1 MKYNPVKIS
10 PYLTRRIEKL
20 FIDAERAKANIDYIA
35 MMKNIE
41 LPVREYKIIASETS
55 KEMSDNAEEVVNETG
70 EIGETNETNEEA
82 VVDEGTH

>member
-41 LPVREYKIIASETS
+41 LPVREHKIVTSETN
-55 KEMSDNAEEVVNETG
+55 DNVEEVIN
-70 EIGETNETNEEA
+70 ETNETSGE
-82 VVDEGTH
+82 VVIDEGTY

>member
-41 LPVREYKIIASETS
+41 LPVREYKTIASETN
-55 KEMSDNAEEVVNETG
+55 DNVEEVVNEAN
-70 EIGETNETNEEA
+70 ETNETNEE
-82 VVDEGTH
+82 VVIDEGTH